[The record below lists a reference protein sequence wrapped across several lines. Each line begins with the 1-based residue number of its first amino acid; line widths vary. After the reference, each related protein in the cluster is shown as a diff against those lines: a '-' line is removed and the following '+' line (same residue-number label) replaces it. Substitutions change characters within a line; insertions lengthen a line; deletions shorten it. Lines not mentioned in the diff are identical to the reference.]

1 MVDTYSNSH
10 EVDEELIGS
19 VHSGSFTVTSGDC
32 LACTSSDSGFVC
44 DQSIIPP
51 ASSTE
56 DNINFS
62 DDVNLHHLMNLK
74 LVLQLLSF
82 DPIFH
87 NMRNFQALSLSWNQL
102 KILNILGNCVASSI
116 NIEGLVFCAENLL
129 QKMIPSVA
137 EPPRSLIKY
146 Y

>member
-1 MVDTYSNSH
+1 MV
-10 EVDEELIGS
+10 ICS
-19 VHSGSFTVTSGDC
+19 VHSNAFTCSSDYPLT
-32 LACTSSDSGFVC
+32 CTSRDSVVVRY
-44 DQSIIPP
+44 QSIIPP

-137 EPPRSLIKY
+137 EPPRSLRKDY
-146 Y
+146 